1 MWNDYNTGDAD
12 VSVGGRGSLPRDI
25 FLVMMT
31 GWRRR
36 RIGSKGDGFC
46 WMDKSVALRSTE
58 EYRSAFQIFDIGGS
72 LQLLLVQEGRAEI
85 EQKKCLSVKW
95 VSIY

>member
-1 MWNDYNTGDAD
+1 MDPKGMD
-12 VSVGGRGSLPRDI
+12 SVGWI
-25 FLVMMT
+25 N
-31 GWRRR
+31 
-36 RIGSKGDGFC
+36 
-46 WMDKSVALRSTE
+46 RSPE

>member
-1 MWNDYNTGDAD
+1 
-12 VSVGGRGSLPRDI
+12 
-25 FLVMMT
+25 
-31 GWRRR
+31 
-36 RIGSKGDGFC
+36 
-46 WMDKSVALRSTE
+46 MDKSVALRSTE
-58 EYRSAFQIFDIGGS
+58 EYRSAVQIFDIGGS